1 MDIGPDAIDSAPT
14 GQVALAVATTLPYH
28 APVPFDIEWVVL
40 TMGDRATALDAAV
53 RSLLTD
59 RGVGVVVVSN
69 GSGEIPVLE
78 DPRVRLV
85 VAADNLGVPGG
96 RDFGLAH
103 CSAPIVGFLDD
114 DAVAGPSASA
124 RVLDEFASS
133 PTLGAVSLRL
143 VDEAAV
149 SARRHVPRPRG
160 ASPERSGDV
169 ALFLGGAS
177 AVRVEAYSEV
187 GGYFTELFYGHEEV
201 EMCWRLVD
209 AGWRIRYLADVT
221 VFHPRT
227 DIGRHVSGWR
237 LTGRNRVWVARRTL
251 PAPVAAVH
259 VAAWFVLGI
268 MRAPDLA
275 SRRSYLTGWF
285 EGWRGRIERRPIG
298 WAGVWRLTR
307 LGRPPVI

>member
-1 MDIGPDAIDSAPT
+1 
-14 GQVALAVATTLPYH
+14 
-28 APVPFDIEWVVL
+28 
-40 TMGDRATALDAAV
+40 MGDRAEALAAAV

-59 RGVGVVVVSN
+59 PAVGVVVVSN
-69 GSGEIPVLE
+69 GGGQIPVVD

-96 RDFGLAH
+96 RDFGLTH
-103 CSAPIVGFLDD
+103 CSAPVVGFLDD
-114 DAVAGPSASA
+114 DAVAPPSASV
-124 RVLDEFASS
+124 RILDEFDRHRE
-133 PTLGAVSLRL
+133 LGAVSLRL
-143 VDEAAV
+143 VDEAGG

-160 ASPERSGDV
+160 TSPERSSEV

-177 AVRVEAYSEV
+177 AIRVDAYGSV

-201 EMCWRLVD
+201 ELCWRLID

-227 DIGRHVSGWR
+227 DISRHARGWR

-251 PAPVAAVH
+251 PLPVAAVH
-259 VAAWFVLGI
+259 VTVWLLLGVA
-268 MRAPDLA
+268 RAPDRA
-275 SRRSYLTGWF
+275 SRRSYVEGWI

-298 WAGVWRLTR
+298 WSGVWRLTR